1 MANVAVVGTG
11 YVGSV
16 SAVCLAWL
24 GHDVVGYDTNPA
36 RAEQLSAGQLPIY
49 EPGLQDK
56 LDEALATGR
65 LTFTADAEAAARN
78 ADVIFLCVGTP
89 TGNGGMPDMSQVEA
103 AAHGVAPYI
112 KDGAVVVNKSTVP
125 VGSGN
130 WVRTMIEEAQP
141 GGADPSF
148 HVVSNPEFL
157 REGAALEDFLYPDR
171 IVLGGEN
178 GAVGVKIVASLYERV
193 LNQDFPGGR
202 PDDVKPGLVL
212 TDLPSAEMVKYAA
225 NAFLATKISFANEI
239 ANICELVGAD
249 ARQVLPAIGAD
260 SRIGPKFLQ
269 HGIGWGGSCF
279 GKDVQALI
287 ATGLDYGYG
296 SQILR
301 ATVEVNQSQR
311 AAVIRKLQAELKT
324 IKGRRIAVLGLAFKP
339 GTDDRRDAPA
349 LEIIRRLHTA
359 GAVVSAYDPIVKDVP
374 ELEDVPVRIASNA
387 YDAADRADAVV
398 VATGWDEFASIDLAR
413 LAEHMKGTL
422 LLDGRGVISECDAEA
437 AGLKVAGFGW

>member
-16 SAVCLAWL
+16 TAVCLAWL
-24 GHDVVGYDTNPA
+24 GHDVIGFDTNPA
-36 RAEQLSAGQLPIY
+36 RAEQLSSGELPIY
-49 EPGLQDK
+49 EPGLDLK
-56 LDEALATGR
+56 LGEALATGR
-65 LTFTADAEAAARN
+65 LTFTADPAAAAHD

-89 TGNGGMPDMSQVEA
+89 TGPGGMPDMSQVET
-103 AAHGVAPYI
+103 AAHSVAPYL
-112 KDGAVVVNKSTVP
+112 KEGAVVVNKSTVP

-141 GGADPSF
+141 GRDAPIF
-148 HVVSNPEFL
+148 QVVSNPEFL
-157 REGAALEDFLYPDR
+157 REGAALDDFLYPDR

-178 GAVGVKIVASLYERV
+178 GDSGVQIVAALYERV
-193 LNQDFPGGR
+193 LTQDFPGGR
-202 PDDVKPGLVL
+202 PSHKPGLVL

-301 ATVEVNQSQR
+301 AAVEVNQGQR
-311 AAVIRKLQAELKT
+311 AAVLRKLQAELKT

-349 LEIIRRLHTA
+349 LEIIRRLHLA
-359 GAVVSAYDPIVKDVP
+359 GAVVSAFDPIVKDVP
-374 ELEDVPVRIASNA
+374 ELPEVPLRIASSA

-398 VATGWDEFASIDLAR
+398 IATEWDEFASIDLEK

-422 LLDGRGVISECDAEA
+422 LLDGRGVVSEVAAET
-437 AGLKVAGFGW
+437 AGLKLVGFGW

>member
-16 SAVCLAWL
+16 TAVCLAWL
-24 GHDVVGYDTNPA
+24 GHDVIGFDTNPA
-36 RAEQLSAGQLPIY
+36 RAEQLSAGELPIY
-49 EPGLQDK
+49 EPGLDVK
-56 LDEALATGR
+56 LREALSTQR
-65 LTFTADAEAAARN
+65 LTFTADPAAAARN

-89 TGNGGMPDMSQVEA
+89 TGPGGMPDMSQVET
-103 AAHGVAPYI
+103 AAHSVAPYL
-112 KDGAVVVNKSTVP
+112 KEGAVVVNKSTVP

-141 GGADPSF
+141 GRDAPIF
-148 HVVSNPEFL
+148 QVVSNPEFL

-178 GAVGVKIVASLYERV
+178 GDSGVQIVASLYERV
-193 LNQDFPGGR
+193 LTQDFPGGR
-202 PDDVKPGLVL
+202 QSHKPHLVL

-260 SRIGPKFLQ
+260 TRIGPKFLQ

-301 ATVEVNQSQR
+301 AAVEVNQGQR
-311 AAVIRKLQAELKT
+311 AAVLRKLQAELKT

-349 LEIIRRLHTA
+349 LEIIRRLHLA

-374 ELEDVPVRIASNA
+374 ELPEVPLRIASSA

-398 VATGWDEFASIDLAR
+398 IATEWDEFAAIDLDK
-413 LAEHMKGTL
+413 LAEHMKGAL
-422 LLDGRGVISECDAEA
+422 LLDGRGVVSELAAET
-437 AGLKVAGFGW
+437 AGLKMVGFGW

>member
-16 SAVCLAWL
+16 TAVCLSWL
-24 GHDVVGYDTNPA
+24 GHEVVGFDTNPA
-36 RAEQLSAGQLPIY
+36 RADQLAAGELPLY
-49 EPGLQDK
+49 EPGLQEK
-56 LDEALATGR
+56 LDEAIETGR
-65 LTFTADAEAAARN
+65 LRFTADAADAARE

-89 TGNGGMPDMSQVEA
+89 TGLGGMPDMSQVQS
-103 AAHGVAPYI
+103 AAHGVAPYL
-112 KDGAVVVNKSTVP
+112 KPGAVVVNKSTVP

-130 WVRTMIEEAQP
+130 WVRTIIEEAQP
-141 GGADPSF
+141 TGDGPPF

-157 REGAALEDFLYPDR
+157 REGAALEDFLFPDR
-171 IVLGGEN
+171 IVLGGEE
-178 GAVGVKIVASLYERV
+178 GGEGVQIVASLYERV
-193 LNQDFPGGR
+193 LSQDFPGGD
-202 PDDVKPGLVL
+202 PSVKPGLVL

-398 VATGWDEFASIDLAR
+398 VATEWDEFAFIDLAK

-422 LLDGRGVISECDAEA
+422 LLDGRGVISESDADV
-437 AGLKVAGFGW
+437 AGLKVTGFGW